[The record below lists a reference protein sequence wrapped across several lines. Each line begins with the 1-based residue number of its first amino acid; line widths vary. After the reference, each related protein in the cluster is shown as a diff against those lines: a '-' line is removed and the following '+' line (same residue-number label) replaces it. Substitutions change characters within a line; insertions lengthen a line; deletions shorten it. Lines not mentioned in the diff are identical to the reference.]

1 MILNKTMFLNRQEK
15 QAILKLWN
23 QEYPKNL
30 KYSKMEDFDSY
41 LLNLENPQHVLVKD
55 DQNKIWGWYV
65 EFKREHEVWF
75 AMILDSSIQGK
86 GVGSQILEKVK
97 NYHTVLNGWVIDQD
111 NCLKND
117 GAPYRSPLGFYLKNN
132 FKVITETRLELP
144 KISAVKIVWMAN

>member
-1 MILNKTMFLNRQEK
+1 MFLNRQEK

-117 GAPYRSPLGFYLKNN
+117 GAHYRSPLGFYLKNN